1 LLAAGS
7 SDRLGE
13 PKQLLTYNGKSFL
26 ENMIAA
32 AMEAQLD
39 PIVVVLGAYAPEI
52 ARTIDDEAVQV
63 VENKEWNEGIASSIR
78 YGIGELEKRNPAVDA
93 AILMVCDQPHLTS
106 NVLKDIR
113 LAQEQ
118 SGNPVV
124 AAYYNGVAGTPALF
138 HKSLFPELLL
148 LTGDRGAR
156 KFLREH
162 ADLMTTVSFPLG
174 IVDIDTKDHYE
185 KLKQNT

>member
-1 LLAAGS
+1 MLAAGS

-13 PKQLLTYNGKSFL
+13 PKQLLTYKGRSFL
-26 ENMIAA
+26 KNMIAA
-32 AMEAQLD
+32 AREAQLD
-39 PIVVVLGAYAPEI
+39 PIVVVLGSHAPAI
-52 ARTIDDEAVQV
+52 ANTIEDEAVQV
-63 VENKEWNEGIASSIR
+63 VENKEWKEGIASSIR
-78 YGIGELEKRNPAVDA
+78 YGIGELEKMSPAVDA

-113 LAQEQ
+113 LAQQE
-118 SGNPVV
+118 SGKPVV
-124 AAYYNGVAGTPALF
+124 AAYYNGIAGTPTLF
-138 HKSLFPELLL
+138 HKSLFPDLLL

-185 KLKQNT
+185 KLKENT